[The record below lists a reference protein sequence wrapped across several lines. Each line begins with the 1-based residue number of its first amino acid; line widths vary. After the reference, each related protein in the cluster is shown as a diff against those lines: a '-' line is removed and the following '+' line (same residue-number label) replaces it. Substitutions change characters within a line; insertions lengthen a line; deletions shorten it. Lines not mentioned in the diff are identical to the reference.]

1 MTDDAK
7 KEREAVLLP
16 CPFCGGEASADGVTR
31 YTKGGADAKW
41 DDGSEV
47 REAFFVNCVKCG
59 GNRRNVVGGQQT
71 KELAIAAW
79 NARQPTQSDALKIAR
94 DAAIEECALLVEG
107 MGTSHDSHA
116 GERFAKAIR
125 ALKESK

>member
-1 MTDDAK
+1 MTNDAK

-16 CPFCGGEASADGVTR
+16 CPFCGSANIDAAGWASTNSSGPACDDCGASAGSTL
-31 YTKGGADAKW
+31 ADTP
-41 DDGSEV
+41 
-47 REAFFVNCVKCG
+47 EAN
-59 GNRRNVVGGQQT
+59 
-71 KELAIAAW
+71 IAAW
-79 NARQPTQSDALKIAR
+79 NNRQPTQTNALKIAR
-94 DAAIEECALLVEG
+94 EAAIEECALLVEG

>member
-16 CPFCGGEASADGVTR
+16 CPFCGGEAEVEQKGTTR
-31 YTKGGADAKW
+31 QSHIISCTDCHCSLETNETFGAGA
-41 DDGSEV
+41 
-47 REAFFVNCVKCG
+47 
-59 GNRRNVVGGQQT
+59 
-71 KELAIAAW
+71 LW
-79 NARQPTQSDALKIAR
+79 NKRQPQTDALKMAR
-94 DAAIEECALLVEG
+94 EAAIEECALLVEG